1 MPFFDVVTTHYGVR
15 GDTQYSSAADVAT
28 AKKQKLRWRR
38 KQMTDI
44 SLTTT
49 TMIAEDLKSTDDGHA
64 D

>member
-1 MPFFDVVTTHYGVR
+1 MPFFDVVTTHSG
-15 GDTQYSSAADVAT
+15 SAADVAT